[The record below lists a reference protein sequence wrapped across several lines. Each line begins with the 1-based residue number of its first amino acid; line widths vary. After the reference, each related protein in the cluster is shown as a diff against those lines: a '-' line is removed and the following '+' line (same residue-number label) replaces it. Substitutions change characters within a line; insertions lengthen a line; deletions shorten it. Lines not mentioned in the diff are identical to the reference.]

1 MTASAWTKVGITPTC
16 DVPPAKGTIKLPA
29 GTTVPADKLIVR
41 ATVAGAAA
49 PNIILLD
56 ARLRED
62 ATGRG
67 ACLERS
73 TVVALGGENATIEY
87 RAASRWELYR
97 YQPGLIW
104 KSILAVLS
112 AIGAAIGAW
121 SGFLATR
128 DPKTIDFDVATAGF
142 VLALAFLTAMNDLV
156 KGLRG
161 GD

>member
-1 MTASAWTKVGITPTC
+1 MTAPSWSEVGITPTC
-16 DVPPAKGTIKLPA
+16 DVPPDKGTIKLPA
-29 GTTVPADKLIVR
+29 GTTIPADKLLVR
-41 ATVAGAAA
+41 KKIAAGAA
-49 PNIILLD
+49 PKVMLLD

-62 ATGRG
+62 EAGRG

-73 TVVALGGENATIEY
+73 TVNALGGENARIEY
-87 RAASRWELYR
+87 RAASTWELYR

-104 KSILAVLS
+104 KSILAILS
-112 AIGAAIGAW
+112 AIGAGIGAW

-128 DPKTIDFDVATAGF
+128 DPKTIDFDVATAGV
-142 VLALAFLTAMNDLV
+142 VLALACITALNDLV